1 MAEHFILEYDE
12 ESRYALVKLT
22 APTSVTPY
30 VVCYGYDP
38 EGCDWRQGSYHETLD
53 EALADYRNA
62 TRNVDE
68 EEESTVRGF
77 ALHGTYTE
85 QTHFDVFVRAEDEL
99 DLRKKVVE
107 AEEDGYIYDHLL
119 SLRVARCH
127 IDWNLDNAVPADFY
141 ASVFETMSDE
151 NLGGDLAQPLAPEV
165 PLRNLG
171 SLEGKG
177 A

>member
-38 EGCDWRQGSYHETLD
+38 EGRDWRQGSYRETLD

-119 SLRVARCH
+119 SLRVARCR
-127 IDWNLDNAVPADFY
+127 IDWNLDNGVPADFY

-151 NLGGDLAQPLAPEV
+151 KNIWAEI
-165 PLRNLG
+165 
-171 SLEGKG
+171 
-177 A
+177 

>member
-38 EGCDWRQGSYHETLD
+38 EGCDWRQGSYHEKLD

-77 ALHGTYTE
+77 ALHGVTSIGIST
-85 QTHFDVFVRAEDEL
+85 TPFLPISTRAFS
-99 DLRKKVVE
+99 K
-107 AEEDGYIYDHLL
+107 
-119 SLRVARCH
+119 
-127 IDWNLDNAVPADFY
+127 P
-141 ASVFETMSDE
+141 
-151 NLGGDLAQPLAPEV
+151 
-165 PLRNLG
+165 
-171 SLEGKG
+171 
-177 A
+177 